1 MEGFGRYTVSQLPQT
16 MPAVGRQTIH
26 MNTFLAQVEALGRAA
41 AGNAAGQVVLV
52 QGHGRRP
59 ASPIFAEEA
68 MLLAARRLQLLAQR
82 ECHVRHPE
90 IADPVRRVPDGPAA
104 PGRSPSNRSGQ
115 STWPSRSMLTTLIL
129 ALAATLGVAGR
140 RTARS
145 RPAQPAPIAAKDAEV
160 AAGRG
165 ALEAGRSEEAL
176 AQAEALLA
184 GSPGHEAAAALKVE
198 ALLSLNQRQK
208 ALDAYDAWFK
218 VSQRENPTVASL
230 IGRAEL
236 EALKENALAAIRIDA
251 LAALA
256 RAGRADARN
265 TLAASAAASP
275 ATPMTW
281 PSTVAM
287 ASLGDA
293 ASQARII
300 QTAREASGSA
310 RAEALQA
317 MAAGR
322 VTGGEALLRES
333 LASSDANLQAAAA
346 SSAAD
351 LGLKALVPD
360 LERTAKQ
367 GDQFG
372 RFAAALAAV
381 RLGSQATLPLV
392 EAGLTSPALDAR
404 LMAASAI
411 KARGRTNWVAVAR
424 PLLENKDGLDTF
436 PGGGAAPV
444 GRSPSGHAGPHRRQ
458 RGSEPQRPRRGR
470 PDSGCRR
477 RRRAGTVPASAA

>member
-1 MEGFGRYTVSQLPQT
+1 
-16 MPAVGRQTIH
+16 
-26 MNTFLAQVEALGRAA
+26 
-41 AGNAAGQVVLV
+41 
-52 QGHGRRP
+52 
-59 ASPIFAEEA
+59 
-68 MLLAARRLQLLAQR
+68 
-82 ECHVRHPE
+82 
-90 IADPVRRVPDGPAA
+90 
-104 PGRSPSNRSGQ
+104 
-115 STWPSRSMLTTLIL
+115 MLTTLIL
-129 ALAATLGVAGR
+129 ALAATLGVAG
-140 RTARS
+140 AGAHS
-145 RPAQPAPIAAKDAEV
+145 AQPPAQPAPIAAKDAEV
-160 AAGRG
+160 AAGRR

-236 EALKENALAAIRIDA
+236 EALKENALAAIKIDA

-424 PLLENKDGLDTF
+424 PLLENKDGLIRFQAAELLLSVDRPAAMPVLIAGSVDPNLNVRAEVARILAADADVELAQF
-436 PGGGAAPV
+436 RRLLRDGAPRVRLEAARALLQRAQSARAASPFAPLHCADPPRSDWDCPPVEKFVEKGV
-444 GRSPSGHAGPHRRQ
+444 GVPTITGLV
-458 RGSEPQRPRRGR
+458 
-470 PDSGCRR
+470 DCRR
-477 RRRAGTVPASAA
+477 